1 MTKPT
6 LNSQIS
12 LGNVIQLVVLLVTI
26 LAGWFTIDQQSKSA
40 AEAASENK
48 DGLVKIEVRLR
59 LLENKDAKDS
69 EQLRTLQR
77 DIAELKNGQ
86 KETNGLLRQLL
97 QRGSTD
103 IR

>member
-77 DIAELKNGQ
+77 DIAELKSGQ